1 MEWNFMTRTK
11 RKKQP
16 EVEKIKFLDIHGSY
30 GEKIEA
36 LENQLDEQDCNLRNA
51 TEIIG
56 QLTVLCMKHGIT
68 IEIK

>member
-1 MEWNFMTRTK
+1 MK

-16 EVEKIKFLDIHGSY
+16 VMKKYYEDNRLLDQ
-30 GEKIEA
+30 IED
-36 LENQLDEQDCNLRNA
+36 LQNKLDAQDCDLRNA
-51 TEIIG
+51 TEVIG